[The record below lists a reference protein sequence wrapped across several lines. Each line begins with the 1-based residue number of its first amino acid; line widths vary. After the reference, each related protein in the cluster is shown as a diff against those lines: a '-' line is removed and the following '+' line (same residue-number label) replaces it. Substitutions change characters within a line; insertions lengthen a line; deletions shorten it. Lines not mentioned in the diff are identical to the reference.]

1 MIACPGGD
9 LCALANARSIP
20 IAAAINERFDDL
32 DVLHDIGDI
41 DLHISGC
48 INSCGHHHSGHIGIL
63 GVDKDG
69 KEWYQVTL
77 GGSDGSALSGPAQ
90 AGKAVGPSFSAAEVP
105 DVIEAVLG
113 TYRDTRASGETFI
126 DTLRRVGHDPFKAAA
141 NGARFKVEVAA

>member
-1 MIACPGGD
+1 
-9 LCALANARSIP
+9 
-20 IAAAINERFDDL
+20 DDL
-32 DVLHDIGDI
+32 GEI

-77 GGSDGSALSGPAQ
+77 AGSDGSQLSGNPQ
-90 AGKAVGPSFSAAEVP
+90 AGKVVGPSFTAAEVP
-105 DVIEAVLG
+105 EVIEAVL
-113 TYRDTRASGETFI
+113 TVYRDTRSSGETFI

-141 NGARFKVEVAA
+141 NGARFKVEAAA